1 MSMARRQLREGLIIS
16 DHYHVEGL
24 LGIGEIGDVYACR
37 DTRNEKSKIVIKTL
51 CSLEVSPGEQS
62 SLSREFSLLQRL
74 RHPNLVRLLDF
85 GVLESSGEMFWI
97 EERVE
102 GKDVYAG
109 TEGMDIAK
117 IMSLMI
123 DLTKALWYLH
133 SRGIVH
139 SSLKPS
145 NAILSAVEAGRLVLL
160 DFGLKRK
167 PLDARQQNGFGSLS
181 YTAPEILL
189 GGCADR
195 RSDLYALGVLMY
207 QLLTRRLPFEDED
220 ADFLVQKH
228 LQGSV
233 DMRPVERLR
242 CGPEVAPL
250 LQRLLEKDPKK
261 RLSSEAEVLSLL
273 GKLVGREGAEIES
286 GGLGYQFPATR
297 FVGREKEMLFL
308 QERARRVMEGRR
320 GRTVFVTGEAGLGKT
335 RCMEEL
341 RSWALLE
348 GWRIFEGAC
357 GACSETAYE
366 PYRQILGKTES
377 TGGEALF
384 RFDTP
389 LRAAESDAF
398 DSYSEFATGQFRDL
412 ITRELVRRL
421 TVQPT
426 MMFLHDFHQADEAT
440 CSVLDYLSSDI
451 QAHPVFMCVDLRSGE
466 ETKEALGRL
475 MELAVRQ
482 DRAEILML
490 EPLEKEHVEQ
500 LVAEMAGDYE
510 LKEILGNWIFRSVGG
525 NPFFLEEMLKHLVEQ
540 GLLNRDAGKWKFI
553 GKDLNELEVPAGV
566 GMVLR
571 RRLSQLSPSARELV
585 NWLALFQRGVSRVSL
600 NSAMTNSADGIAS
613 ALQEL
618 EQRQIIR
625 MDIQEDETVDFSHS
639 LIAEVIRNDLPKSL
653 RQKMHRKIAEIIEC
667 ESGMEAHLHEL
678 AMHYIEAKSQGT
690 SVRYALASAA
700 RYRAEFAHENAL
712 HCFEHVFKNRNILTC
727 EERCHAAIE
736 ASDTMFALGQAKKA
750 IHLLTTEM
758 RQGKTIETELRSRM
772 FMQLA
777 LSYQHLGDFRMQEIC
792 CKAGLKLFQNQPE
805 TENNLT
811 KAMLW
816 AELAFGA
823 VVQSKPRKGLMCL
836 KKALQ
841 ACPNQNATA
850 LSGRIQSLAASLHRV
865 ACNLHEAL
873 AASERA
879 AEILSQSGESYL
891 ACSAYS
897 TLGFVL
903 MGLGRF
909 TDALEKHKKAVALSD
924 KSRSVV
930 LKSQALGNLTECL
943 CRRGLLQEALN
954 TAKQGIKSVLESN
967 NPVLNQAFNIIL
979 AEIRL
984 AAGDYRGACQI
995 IDDFDRN
1002 GWRVPA
1008 LFIAGHAHYI
1018 AASLNYFLGNFPG
1031 VLKHIE
1037 QIGKHQ
1043 TSEAP
1048 FYEYELAEALKAR
1061 ILFERGSIPKAIRR
1075 LFTLDRAVTKKHWP
1089 YQMCIIKLHIG
1100 EILLKERKLVG
1111 AEKYARNALRL
1122 ANAMQSIPLMCH
1134 SHLLLGLIYSP
1145 LRRSADAP
1153 VEFHNIDEASII
1165 AKFFADRSIKEL
1177 QLCVQINETI
1187 WFSDTAWQA
1196 HAELC
1201 RIFGWMGDSEQCL
1214 AHAKKAYELFCKEE
1228 EHIPAEML
1236 SAFYNA
1242 FERSHAKLELVRL
1255 IETVREM
1262 APNNEISLAPIH
1274 DDENARILLRV
1285 SATINSIR
1293 ELDPLL
1299 DAILDQLIPTIDM
1312 ERALVFLKD
1321 GTTGKLLLAKG
1332 RNRYRESLSS
1342 MEAARFNI
1350 PKTVVSEGK
1359 AIISADMQK
1368 DPRANDKS
1376 ADPKLSGKL
1385 FCAPLKA
1392 SGRMLGVLYVDH
1404 STPAASL
1411 SESAINLFAAFC
1423 NLTAVA
1429 IDNALAHSHPAKET
1443 KNEEDRAALQLCD
1456 EYAEIVGKSAL
1467 MDTLRNRI
1475 HLVAASPLDV
1485 LITGESGTGK
1495 ELVAQAICRTG
1506 RRRSKKFIPV
1516 DCGSLSDSLAE
1527 AELFGYRKGAFTGAA
1542 ENRQG
1547 LLEAANG
1554 GILFLDEISNLPF
1567 RLQAKLLR
1575 VLQEREVRRIGE
1587 TEPRKIDIQV
1597 IAATNK
1603 DLLQETRNGRFRRDL
1618 FYRLKAMEIR
1628 VPPLRERSEDIAP
1641 LSSHFLEKI
1650 VRQEN
1655 GQSKILLPAALE
1667 LLQKYF
1673 YPGNIRELKNIIAVS
1688 YYTTVGSNIGPD
1700 DLPPEVRRED
1710 VREADLESGA
1720 AAGRLYREILEGRGS
1735 FEDLVK
1741 GPFLQHQFGASRV
1754 RGVIQRALKDE
1765 AGNYRDALV
1774 RLRIPDR
1781 RYATTIQFLK
1791 RHKCYL
1797 DFRSF
1802 RRKRSSSGS

>member
-1 MSMARRQLREGLIIS
+1 MGMAPRQLREGLIIN
-16 DHYHVEGL
+16 DQYQVEGL

-37 DTRNEKSKIVIKTL
+37 DTRCGKSKIVAKML
-51 CSLEVSPGEQS
+51 CSLDVTPGAES

-74 RHPNLVRLLDF
+74 RHRNLVRILDF
-85 GVLESSGEMFWI
+85 GVLESSGKMFWI

-117 IMSLMI
+117 IMGLII

-139 SSLKPS
+139 GSLKPS
-145 NAILSAVEAGRLVLL
+145 NVMLSAAEYGRLVLL

-167 PLDARQQNGFGSLS
+167 TLNAQQQNGFGSLS

-195 RSDLYALGVLMY
+195 RSDLYALGILMY

-233 DMRPVERLR
+233 DMRPLERLR

-250 LQRLLEKDPKK
+250 LQQLLEKDPKK
-261 RLSSEAEVLSLL
+261 RLSSEEVLRLV
-273 GKLVGREGAEIES
+273 GKSIGREGTEIES
-286 GGLGYQFPATR
+286 GGGLGGQFSATR

-308 QERARRVMEGRR
+308 QERARRVMDGGR
-320 GRTVFVTGEAGLGKT
+320 GWTIFVTGEAGLGKT

-366 PYRQILGKTES
+366 PYRQILDKTES
-377 TGGEALF
+377 ASGEAIF

-398 DSYSEFATGQFRDL
+398 DSYSEFATGQFRDM

-421 TVQPT
+421 AARPT
-426 MMFLHDFHQADEAT
+426 MMFLNDFHRADEAT
-440 CSVLDYLSSDI
+440 CTVLDYLSSDI

-490 EPLEKEHVEQ
+490 EPLEKEHVKQ
-500 LVAEMAGDYE
+500 LVAAMTGDYE

-540 GLLNRDAGKWKFI
+540 GVLNRDAGKWKFV

-585 NWLALFQRGVSRVSL
+585 NWLALFQRGVSRASL
-600 NSAMTNSADGIAS
+600 NSAMADSTGSIAP

-618 EQRQIIR
+618 GQRQIIR
-625 MDIQEDETVDFSHS
+625 MDLQEEAAVGFSHS
-639 LIAEVIRNDLPKSL
+639 LIAEVIRNDLPKNL

-667 ESGMEAHLHEL
+667 ESGMETHLHEL
-678 AMHYIEAKSQGT
+678 AMHHIEAKSQGT
-690 SVRYALASAA
+690 AVRYALASAA

-712 HCFEHVFKNRNILTC
+712 RCFGYVFKNQNNLTC
-727 EERCHAAIE
+727 EERCLAAIE
-736 ASDTMFALGQAKKA
+736 ASDTMFALGQAKQA

-758 RQGKTIETELRSRM
+758 RQSKAIGTELRSRM
-772 FMQLA
+772 YMQLA
-777 LSYQHLGDFRMQEIC
+777 LSYQHLGDFRMQEMC
-792 CKAGLKLFQNQPE
+792 CKAGLKLFGNQQE

-823 VVQSKPRKGLMCL
+823 VVQSKPRKGLICL

-841 ACPNQNATA
+841 ACPKQNATA
-850 LSGRIQSLAASLHRV
+850 LSGRIQSLSASLHRV
-865 ACNLHEAL
+865 ACNLHAAL

-897 TLGFVL
+897 TLGFIL

-909 TDALEKHKKAVALSD
+909 TDALEKHKKAVSLSD

-930 LKSQALGNLTECL
+930 LKSQALGNLSECL
-943 CRRGLLQEALN
+943 CRKGLLQEALN
-954 TAKQGIKSVLESN
+954 TAKHGIKSVLESN
-967 NPVLNQAFNIIL
+967 NPVLNQAFNTIL
-979 AEIRL
+979 AEIRF
-984 AAGDYRGACQI
+984 AAGDYQGACQI
-995 IDDFDRN
+995 VGDFDRN
-1002 GWRVPA
+1002 RWRVPA
-1008 LFIAGHAHYI
+1008 LFIAGHAHYL
-1018 AASLNYFLGNFPG
+1018 AASLNYFLGNFPA

-1037 QIGKHQ
+1037 QINKHQ

-1061 ILFERGSIPKAIRR
+1061 ILFERGSIPKAISR

-1100 EILLKERKLVG
+1100 EILLKDRKLLA
-1111 AEKYARNALRL
+1111 AEKYAKNALRL

-1145 LRRSADAP
+1145 LRRATDAP
-1153 VEFHNIDEASII
+1153 VEFHNADEASI
-1165 AKFFADRSIKEL
+1165 AAQFLADRSIKEL

-1201 RIFGWMGDSEQCL
+1201 RILGWMGDLEQCL

-1228 EHIPAEML
+1228 EHIPSEML
-1236 SAFYNA
+1236 SAFYDA
-1242 FERSHAKLELVRL
+1242 FERSHAKLELVHL
-1255 IETVREM
+1255 IESGREK
-1262 APNNEISLAPIH
+1262 AQNKEIPVTPIH

-1285 SATINSIR
+1285 SSAINSIR
-1293 ELDPLL
+1293 DLDPLL
-1299 DAILDQLIPTIDM
+1299 EAILDQLIPTIDM
-1312 ERALVFLKD
+1312 ERALIFLKD
-1321 GTTGKLLLAKG
+1321 RSTGKLLLAKG

-1342 MEAARFNI
+1342 MDAARFNI
-1350 PKTVVSEGK
+1350 PKTVVSEGR
-1359 AIISADMQK
+1359 AIMSADMQK
-1368 DPRANDKS
+1368 DPRLNNKS
-1376 ADPKLSGKL
+1376 NTSKILGKL

-1392 SGRMLGVLYVDH
+1392 SGSVLGVLYADH
-1404 STPAASL
+1404 STPVESL
-1411 SESAINLFAAFC
+1411 SESTINLFAAFC
-1423 NLTAVA
+1423 NLTTVA
-1429 IDNALAHSHPAKET
+1429 IDNTLAHSRPAKEAS
-1443 KNEEDRAALQLCD
+1443 EEDRVVLQPCY
-1456 EYAEIVGKSAL
+1456 EFSEMVGKHAL
-1467 MDTLRNRI
+1467 MDALRNRI
-1475 HLVAASPLDV
+1475 RLAAASPLDV

-1495 ELVAQAICRTG
+1495 ELVAQAIFRTG
-1506 RRRSKKFIPV
+1506 RRKSKKFIPV
-1516 DCGSLSDSLAE
+1516 DCGSLADSLAE
-1527 AELFGYRKGAFTGAA
+1527 GELFGYRKGAFTGAA

-1547 LLEAANG
+1547 LLEAAKD
-1554 GILFLDEISNLPF
+1554 GIIFLDEISNLPF

-1603 DLLQETRNGRFRRDL
+1603 DLLVETRNGRFRRDL
-1618 FYRLKAMEIR
+1618 FYRLKSMEIR
-1628 VPPLRERSEDIAP
+1628 VPPLRERSEDIV
-1641 LSSHFLEKI
+1641 LLINHFLEKI
-1650 VRQEN
+1650 VKLEN
-1655 GQSKILLPAALE
+1655 GHSKIFLPEALG

-1710 VREADLESGA
+1710 VREADSESVA
-1720 AAGRLYREILEGRGS
+1720 AAGRLYREILEGKGN

-1754 RGVIQRALKDE
+1754 RGVIQRALKDA
-1765 AGNYRDALV
+1765 AGNYREALV
-1774 RLRIPDR
+1774 RLQIPDR

-1797 DFRSF
+1797 DYRLF